1 MALVFAALA
10 SAGPDEDRQALVNYF
25 QQRSPDINF
34 ESYIDG
40 AYIYDEGARQQWLHQ
55 NQRPQKY
62 LPKRSFHDRSPFG
75 GSGSICA
82 TSGGV

>member
-1 MALVFAALA
+1 
-10 SAGPDEDRQALVNYF
+10 
-25 QQRSPDINF
+25 
-34 ESYIDG
+34 
-40 AYIYDEGARQQWLHQ
+40 
-55 NQRPQKY
+55 